1 MNNYIPETSAK
12 FVKIDEEFT
21 YSLDEGRVG
30 ILRNGSWLPRTQWDK
45 AWTAAA
51 NELEQIRDEH
61 HTMEELYNFRM
72 LMHAHLAIMWHRFN
86 MYPVVKSW
94 RHHDG
99 EECFDGNY
107 FIVVAQLPTGQI
119 SNHYKKEFWGMFQ
132 IPNQEFAPKW
142 DGHNSQDVLKR
153 LTEELASLPIAI
165 MNVGDN
171 DTRS

>member
-1 MNNYIPETSAK
+1 MTDSRKTSQKLAAYLRDILGPRGNHILK
-12 FVKIDEEFT
+12 MANQELIDE
-21 YSLDEGRVG
+21 V
-30 ILRNGSWLPRTQWDK
+30 I
-45 AWTAAA
+45 A
-51 NELEQIRDEH
+51 LEDDF
-61 HTMEELYNFRM
+61 HTKEELYDFRM
-72 LMHAHLAIMWHRFN
+72 VMHAHLAIMWHRFN
-86 MYPVVKSW
+86 MYPVVKSF

-119 SNHYKKEFWGMFQ
+119 SNHYKKEYWGMFQ

-165 MNVGDN
+165 MNAGDN